1 MLSDD
6 GGNPLAEVGLALS
19 MAFFSLM
26 ILMLVAILNSSP
38 NKQRVKM
45 GKDGNQQATAGRNRA
60 HKVRDLTG
68 RVPHGRIG
76 AWACQAATRRPRRRT
91 RVRAPWTAASVDS
104 TRPRSLL
111 LVAEGKY
118 WSVDEKRRVRPSCPR
133 EGLRWLSIVV
143 EG

>member
-45 GKDGNQQATAGRNRA
+45 GKDGNQQATEKMDFYVYSKGQLFDKNLKAQNIDTLPEHQKILLAVDPQLELSAVLDIITQVGHQNLQIT
-60 HKVRDLTG
+60 KLDLAWQKRLQQY
-68 RVPHGRIG
+68 RV
-76 AWACQAATRRPRRRT
+76 
-91 RVRAPWTAASVDS
+91 AP
-104 TRPRSLL
+104 
-111 LVAEGKY
+111 
-118 WSVDEKRRVRPSCPR
+118 
-133 EGLRWLSIVV
+133 
-143 EG
+143 

>member
-45 GKDGNQQATAGRNRA
+45 GKDGNQQATEKMDFYVYSKGQLFDKNLKPQNIDTLSEHQKILLAVDPQLELSAVLDIISQVGHQNLQIT
-60 HKVRDLTG
+60 KLDL
-68 RVPHGRIG
+68 
-76 AWACQAATRRPRRRT
+76 AWQKRLQQYG
-91 RVRAPWTAASVDS
+91 VAP
-104 TRPRSLL
+104 
-111 LVAEGKY
+111 
-118 WSVDEKRRVRPSCPR
+118 
-133 EGLRWLSIVV
+133 
-143 EG
+143 

>member
-45 GKDGNQQATAGRNRA
+45 GEDGNQQATEKMDFYVYSKGQLFDKNLKPQNIDTLPEHQKILLAVDPQLELSAVLDIIRQVGHQNLQIT
-60 HKVRDLTG
+60 KLDL
-68 RVPHGRIG
+68 
-76 AWACQAATRRPRRRT
+76 AWQKRLQQYG
-91 RVRAPWTAASVDS
+91 VAP
-104 TRPRSLL
+104 
-111 LVAEGKY
+111 
-118 WSVDEKRRVRPSCPR
+118 
-133 EGLRWLSIVV
+133 
-143 EG
+143 